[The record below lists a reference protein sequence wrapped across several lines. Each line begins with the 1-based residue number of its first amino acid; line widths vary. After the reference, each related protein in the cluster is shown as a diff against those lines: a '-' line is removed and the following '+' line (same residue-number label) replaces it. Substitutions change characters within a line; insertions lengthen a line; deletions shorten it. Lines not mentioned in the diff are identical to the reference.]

1 MTFIDTNDLTI
12 REPREGWKGRFF
24 HSDNMTFA
32 FYSVSAGSWVH
43 EHTHPNEEV
52 WLILDGEFEVTHGME
67 KQTAGPGVAAIV
79 PANEPHS
86 IKALTDGRAIVVDH
100 PRRDSVG
107 GVDLRS

>member
-1 MTFIDTNDLTI
+1 MPFVDTSELDV

-32 FYSVSAGSWVH
+32 YYTVSAGSWVH

-52 WLILDGEFEVTHGME
+52 WFIIEGDFEVTHGEE
-67 KQTAGPGVAAIV
+67 KRKAGPGIAAVV

-86 IKALTDGRAIVVDH
+86 IRALTDGRAIVVDH
-100 PRRDSVG
+100 PRRESVG
-107 GVDLRS
+107 GASLD